1 MTPWLTD
8 AEADDLC
15 APLTQNAAKVK
26 YLRDVLR
33 LQVTT
38 KPNGRPLVLRSNVEA
53 VLGGMPGAP
62 GAAQPAARTVQPN
75 VAGLV
80 LAFGR
85 KGA

>member
-8 AEADDLC
+8 PETDDLC
-15 APLTQNAAKVK
+15 APLTRNSAKVG
-26 YLRDVLR
+26 YLRR
-33 LQVTT
+33 LGLEVRI

-53 VLGGMPGAP
+53 VLGGHHQPGQRAGATSAP
-62 GAAQPAARTVQPN
+62 QPN